1 MLARLT
7 VHFPFQPT
15 RSFVVD
21 GDADTVIGRDPGC
34 DIVLDD
40 DRVSRRHARLAVV
53 GGAWQLSDLDSKN
66 GTSLQGLPM
75 REAALEREGW
85 ISFGG
90 LLARFERSTADRER
104 AETLRHEERRKT
116 SVSLQ
121 QELTPSL
128 GLERLLERVLGS
140 VLELSGAERGVVLLQ
155 RGDGAMDI
163 AARRNLAN
171 PELTDSGFS
180 GSVGAIERA
189 LSTVRSVAVSD
200 ASLDPELRG
209 RQSVIGGGIRSLI
222 CIPLVTGE
230 RLIGVIYADSGK
242 PGTSFGELDVE
253 ILEALAAHAALAI
266 ALARADR
273 ELKGLAARLPGAG
286 TAADWAGVVAHH
298 QSRTGEPS

>member
-15 RSFVVD
+15 RSFVVH
-21 GDADTVIGRDPGC
+21 GDAETVIGRDPDC

-40 DRVSRRHARLAVV
+40 DRVSRRHARLAFAE
-53 GGAWQLSDLDSKN
+53 GSWRLADLDSKN

-75 REAALEREGW
+75 QEAALDREGW

-104 AETLRHEERRKT
+104 AEAQRREERHRT
-116 SVSLQ
+116 SASLQ
-121 QELTPSL
+121 RELTPSL
-128 GLERLLERVLGS
+128 GLERLLDRVLGS
-140 VLELSGAERGVVLLQ
+140 VLELSEAERGVVLLR

-163 AARRNLAN
+163 AARRNLGD
-171 PELTDSGFS
+171 PELKASGFS

-189 LSTVRSVAVSD
+189 LSTARPVAVSD
-200 ASLDPELRG
+200 ALLDPELRG
-209 RQSVIGGGIRSLI
+209 RESVIGGGIRSLV
-222 CIPLVTGE
+222 CIPLVTAD
-230 RLIGVIYADSGK
+230 RLIGVIYADSGE

-273 ELKGLAARLPGAG
+273 ELKGLAARIPDAETG
-286 TAADWAGVVAHH
+286 ADWTGVVAHH
-298 QSRTGEPS
+298 HSRGDEPS

>member
-15 RSFVVD
+15 RSFVVH
-21 GDADTVIGRDPGC
+21 GDAETVIGRDPDC

-40 DRVSRRHARLAVV
+40 DRVSRRHARLAFAE
-53 GGAWQLSDLDSKN
+53 GAWQLSDLDSKN

-75 REAALEREGW
+75 QEAALDREGW

-90 LLARFERSTADRER
+90 LLARFERSTAERER
-104 AETLRHEERRKT
+104 GDALRREERHKT
-116 SVSLQ
+116 SASLQ
-121 QELTPSL
+121 RELTPSL
-128 GLERLLERVLGS
+128 GLERLLDRVLGS
-140 VLELSGAERGVVLLQ
+140 VLELSEAERGVVLLR

-163 AARRNLAN
+163 AARRNLAD
-171 PELTDSGFS
+171 PELKDSGFS

-189 LSTVRSVAVSD
+189 LSTARSVAVSD
-200 ASLDPELRG
+200 ALLDPELRG
-209 RQSVIGGGIRSLI
+209 RESVIGGGIRSLV
-222 CIPLVTGE
+222 CIPLVAVD
-230 RLIGVIYADSGK
+230 RLIGVIYADSTE

-273 ELKGLAARLPGAG
+273 ELKGLAARLPDAE
-286 TAADWAGVVAHH
+286 TAPDWAGVVAHH
-298 QSRTGEPS
+298 QSRGGEPS

>member
-15 RSFVVD
+15 RSFVVH
-21 GDADTVIGRDPGC
+21 GDAETVIGRDPDC

-40 DRVSRRHARLAVV
+40 DRVSRRHARLAFAE
-53 GGAWQLSDLDSKN
+53 GAWRLADLDSKN

-75 REAALEREGW
+75 QEAALDREGW

-104 AETLRHEERRKT
+104 AEAQRREERHKT
-116 SVSLQ
+116 SASLQ
-121 QELTPSL
+121 HELTPSL
-128 GLERLLERVLGS
+128 GLERLLDRVLGS
-140 VLELSGAERGVVLLQ
+140 ILELSEAERGVVLL
-155 RGDGAMDI
+155 RRKDGAMEI
-163 AARRNLAN
+163 AARRNLGD
-171 PELTDSGFS
+171 PELKASGFS

-189 LSTVRSVAVSD
+189 LSTARPVAVSD
-200 ASLDPELRG
+200 ALLDPELRG
-209 RQSVIGGGIRSLI
+209 RESVIGGGIRSLV
-222 CIPLVTGE
+222 CIPLVTAD
-230 RLIGVIYADSGK
+230 RLIGVIYADSGE

-273 ELKGLAARLPGAG
+273 ELKGLAARLPDAETG
-286 TAADWAGVVAHH
+286 ADWTGVVAHH
-298 QSRTGEPS
+298 QSRGDEPS